1 MLLKFFKRGG
11 TDDDRRTLGG
21 SAVKTYLLG
30 TEEKPRENARLL
42 LGSPDEDTEIIN
54 GLKFAK
60 VYTSGCLS
68 FHEDEQITE
77 QQKYDIIEDF
87 EKMLFVGLEPHQY
100 TSYWVEHTDKGR
112 LELNFVFPNVELTSG
127 KSLQVYYHFR
137 DLNLVNAWKDL
148 TNDKYHLINP
158 SDLDNRRDVTP
169 SIAPNIM
176 KDWATSDKQSI
187 IDKLKRFTE
196 AEDIKTQLTDLV
208 LTQAELRRQQGSP
221 LNSQD
226 DIADMLKEYGFKISR
241 KGKDS
246 ISIKNPDPTKKNIK
260 LKGAIYESDVTA
272 DIISHI
278 AQRSSPNPTTN
289 HNATSERADRTR
301 RAETTFST
309 ELEKRRERHHQRYAT
324 AREPTIGLPNS
335 EPSLERQQSGATPD
349 LARPN
354 PTETAL
360 SESSLSPNPTADS
373 TEFNRAGHEFE
384 RPATT
389 DHQENREEWRETS
402 PSDGQR
408 GTENHRAQQKE
419 LSEHPS
425 QIQRSAS
432 RDLRNPNS
440 EQHRDEPTY
449 QDVQLRKNAD
459 NRQHGFLIGNDVYRI
474 DGAILIDF
482 HQLSDLATNQPQRR
496 IETGTNSAIRQ
507 QNQQNSH
514 RAKTAD
520 HDTGERIG
528 QRAGS
533 HHQFQTQ
540 YPTQYN
546 QYQWLPAIGS
556 LAKPN
561 PYQIK
566 VKKTKNDTNELSNP
580 LLGDPY
586 APTDSDHDDPTA
598 YYRQL
603 EQVIGRF
610 TPAYRQHAQD
620 RQSRTTGTN
629 PANDNR
635 SRPATFDSAIRTA
648 LDAYRRENQRT
659 NPFSQ
664 PTNQKLLGRVR
675 QATDRRNSNTEK
687 RSRRI
692 SALATKNTNSLD
704 QIGEHTTRRRQ
715 RTRNVAHD
723 LTTFDNQLTNTGE
736 QLTDIATVYDQQ
748 TNRFVQINRRVRKV
762 KRGYGFHAGGLQKSA
777 NQFEA
782 VIGTISAVV
791 KAVIELFRQLFNG
804 LKQRAMAYADQGLL
818 MIKEKDNP
826 VERKATTAEAKSYIN
841 NHPYDL
847 SGYARLELTVQ
858 NWDKQKK
865 ENENKPK
872 FRSLGM

>member
-68 FHEDEQITE
+68 FHEDERITE

-87 EKMLFVGLEPHQY
+87 EKMMFVGLEPHQY
-100 TSYWVEHTDKGR
+100 TSYWVEHTDKNR

-148 TNDKYHLINP
+148 TNDKYGLINP
-158 SDLDNRRDVTP
+158 SDLDKRRDVTP

-289 HNATSERADRTR
+289 HDETSERADRTR

-496 IETGTNSAIRQ
+496 YEAGATPNTRQ
-507 QNQQNSH
+507 QNQQNPR
-514 RAKTAD
+514 RAEVIDDGA
-520 HDTGERIG
+520 GERAG
-528 QRAGS
+528 QRAGDS
-533 HHQFQTQ
+533 HQLQAK
-540 YPTQYN
+540 YPTQFN
-546 QYQWLPAIGS
+546 QYQWTATASG
-556 LAKPN
+556 LARPN

-566 VKKTKNDTNELSNP
+566 VKKIENDANESTNP
-580 LLGDPY
+580 LGKLY
-586 APTDSDHDDPTA
+586 VPTDPDNNDPTA
-598 YYRQL
+598 HYRQL
-603 EQVIGRF
+603 EQVIERF
-610 TPAYRQHAQD
+610 TPTYRQHIGTSHPA
-620 RQSRTTGTN
+620 TTSSE

-635 SRPATFDSAIRTA
+635 VSQATFNTAIRTA
-648 LDAYRRENQRT
+648 LGTHRRANPTADPIPQSTNQR
-659 NPFSQ
+659 
-664 PTNQKLLGRVR
+664 LLGRIK

-687 RSRRI
+687 RARRI
-692 SALATKNTNSLD
+692 STLATKNTNSID
-704 QIGEHTTRRRQ
+704 QIGEYTTRRRQ
-715 RTRNVAHD
+715 RNTAVLEQFDEFGERFTELDSAERARTNGFIGINQRLRKLKRRNAEQ
-723 LTTFDNQLTNTGE
+723 NQQLDTATNAIG
-736 QLTDIATVYDQQ
+736 
-748 TNRFVQINRRVRKV
+748 
-762 KRGYGFHAGGLQKSA
+762 
-777 NQFEA
+777 A
-782 VIGTISAVV
+782 VCTVV
-791 KAVIELFRQLFNG
+791 KAVAQFFVNVLEKLFGKLSKDIQGMDLVSAKTGKIASSQEKQNWVESHPFSLSWYDF
-804 LKQRAMAYADQGLL
+804 LKAEANRLK
-818 MIKEKDNP
+818 KEKDNSP
-826 VERKATTAEAKSYIN
+826 R
-841 NHPYDL
+841 P
-847 SGYARLELTVQ
+847 R
-858 NWDKQKK
+858 
-865 ENENKPK
+865 
-872 FRSLGM
+872 FF